1 MTKIIAFS
9 GRKQSGKSTSAEYIQ
24 SIISCGSYPSITCK
38 IYNFADA
45 LKQDICMNILGL
57 TYDQCYG
64 TDDDKNTLTN
74 LTWDNK
80 LLTAREAMEII
91 GTSIFRKLKDNVW
104 VDAALNKIKRDNI
117 DLAIIP
123 DCRFPNEVE
132 FIKQCGGYVIR
143 LDLDPFHSNAHAET
157 ALDRETYD
165 WRKFDFLIMNS
176 SMSIEEKNKEILRFL
191 SNKGILQL

>member
-1 MTKIIAFS
+1 LKSHTAIIVESPGNVWRLEENGIHNSVALF
-9 GRKQSGKSTSAEYIQ
+9 
-24 SIISCGSYPSITCK
+24 GSSLS
-38 IYNFADA
+38 DR
-45 LKQDICMNILGL
+45 Q
-57 TYDQCYG
+57 
-64 TDDDKNTLTN
+64 TD

-104 VDAALNKIKRDNI
+104 VDAALNKIKKDNTN
-117 DLAIIP
+117 LAIIP

-132 FIKQCGGYVIR
+132 SIKQHGGYVIR

-157 ALDRETYD
+157 ALDRENYD